1 MNKQPAVFM
10 DLSSDNPVQDPEAI
24 AEMLKEHYDSVFSI
38 PLGNHKPPQLK
49 GWMYIFIRFRSALIC
64 FFVA

>member
-24 AEMLKEHYDSVFSI
+24 AEMLKEQYDSVFSI
-38 PLGNHKPPQLK
+38 Q
-49 GWMYIFIRFRSALIC
+49 
-64 FFVA
+64 